1 METKEYF
8 RPLTR
13 GDLALAL
20 RQGAECEV
28 VASQK
33 EFTSLILSGWFADIQ
48 FNVRNSENHGWII
61 FNAINYTQEWQELT
75 DTTVLP
81 K

>member
-33 EFTSLILSGWFADIQ
+33 GITSKLLMTWFADIQ

-61 FNAINYTQEWQELT
+61 FNPINYTQEWQELT

-81 K
+81 R